1 MEPCFARRLLL
12 VICVCG
18 SLVLS
23 LPSLAGE
30 SNDKLTGLALHPGL
44 TFQQEVDSPVCG
56 NAAQMNLYDTPG
68 DASLSEYITW
78 YKQQLKGFH
87 YVHKVWMDR
96 PQELFYGPEG
106 TTAIGITGLPTGDG
120 VFAVAYMKIS
130 SKLTT
135 HQMDAFSPDNP
146 SCK

>member
-1 MEPCFARRLLL
+1 MKLSFARRLLF
-12 VICVCG
+12 VTSVCG
-18 SLVLS
+18 ALVLS

-30 SNDKLTGLALHPGL
+30 SNDTLTGLVLHPGL
-44 TFQQEVDSPVCG
+44 TFQQEVNSPICSK
-56 NAAQMNLYDTPG
+56 AAQMNLYDTGG
-68 DASLSEYITW
+68 DTSLSEYVSW

-87 YVHKVWMDR
+87 YVHKVWMER

-106 TTAIGITGLPTGDG
+106 TNGVGVTGEAGGDG
-120 VFAVAYMKIS
+120 VFAVTYMKIS

>member
-1 MEPCFARRLLL
+1 MKLSFARRLLFA
-12 VICVCG
+12 ISVCG
-18 SLVLS
+18 ALVLS

-30 SNDKLTGLALHPGL
+30 SNDELTGLVLHPGL
-44 TFQQEVDSPVCG
+44 SFQQEVKSSICG

-68 DASLSEYITW
+68 DTSLAEYITW

-87 YVHKVWMDR
+87 YVHKVWMER
-96 PQELFYGPEG
+96 PQEMFYAPDG
-106 TTAIGITGLPTGDG
+106 TKGVSITGVAGGDD
-120 VFAVAYMKIS
+120 VFAVTYMKVS